1 MEVKVVN
8 ENENRPVFLT
18 LESAHGPLEDL
29 VKMQILPITNAGV
42 GMEKREPSSTVGE
55 NVH

>member
-1 MEVKVVN
+1 MVN

-55 NVH
+55 NIH